1 MKGENDKQEEKGRKR
16 HRFEKGGDRKK
27 PPPQLLQG
35 EKVKHDEK
43 DNKRTSGFFLLS
55 LKKWG
60 EEGKEP
66 EWGGRKKGGMG
77 RKEEDTIISF
87 EKMT

>member
-1 MKGENDKQEEKGRKR
+1 M
-16 HRFEKGGDRKK
+16 
-27 PPPQLLQG
+27 
-35 EKVKHDEK
+35 KHDEK

-77 RKEEDTIISF
+77 RKEEDDYFFRKADLKCNHSASLSEEMDMTERE
-87 EKMT
+87 EKIFGLDFSRG